1 MREIS
6 SYTRTDESNVTTASP
21 NSPGHAALGSGPVG
35 RDERSNRFFHKTGSL
50 SLLRWIN
57 STQSAVFPKNE
68 NRASIHNLDLYYTGG
83 LLSNSAVRLST

>member
-35 RDERSNRFFHKTGSL
+35 RDERSNRFFHKTGSEPP
-50 SLLRWIN
+50 LRWFN
-57 STQSAVFPKNE
+57 FQPMKYSVHSMVTKQAYLEGSVM
-68 NRASIHNLDLYYTGG
+68 R
-83 LLSNSAVRLST
+83 